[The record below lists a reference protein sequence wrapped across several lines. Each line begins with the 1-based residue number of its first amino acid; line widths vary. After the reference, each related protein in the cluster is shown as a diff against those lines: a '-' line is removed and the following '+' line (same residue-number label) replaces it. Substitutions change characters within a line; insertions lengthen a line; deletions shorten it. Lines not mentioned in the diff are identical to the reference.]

1 MRVAGNPG
9 SKPHPSNQ
17 LHPDVG
23 VLISGCCDSETSA
36 DSTSPADPSRACGA
50 MTNAVVSVVRDH
62 YYNYPSTPLTNR
74 SACLTLNRT
83 LARKSYCA
91 VKCTYVLAT
100 LCAIVLCALFQQ
112 LERSLSHVGFQ
123 ELLLASCMSVLL
135 GRHQR
140 TTKASHAESV
150 LRVTSHWLPAVT
162 VTDSCQVHTT

>member
-1 MRVAGNPG
+1 MWVAGKPG

-74 SACLTLNRT
+74 SACLTLNKT

-91 VKCTYVLAT
+91 CQMHIWASYCSVQLCSMPFPVADRQVCKSCKSSRTAVGKLLVCLAWQAPAYKQGVT
-100 LCAIVLCALFQQ
+100 CGVCAVCDFSLAACCHSHRQ
-112 LERSLSHVGFQ
+112 LSG
-123 ELLLASCMSVLL
+123 
-135 GRHQR
+135 
-140 TTKASHAESV
+140 
-150 LRVTSHWLPAVT
+150 P
-162 VTDSCQVHTT
+162 